1 MISLLRY
8 FAAEGKRGDAAPFI
22 RSPYGSMEWHEEV
35 LRRLI
40 GVAGMTGG
48 RSTSINLIDIQCSPT
63 TKIHVAMT
71 MVMMMVVMISPMTS
85 VVS

>member
-8 FAAEGKRGDAAPFI
+8 SAAEGERRDAAPFI
-22 RSPYGSMEWHEEV
+22 KSPYGSMEWHEEV

-71 MVMMMVVMISPMTS
+71 MMMMISPMTS